1 MNNIDTGSSARPLY
15 KRKVRNYLLDVGL
28 QLRYTA
34 TIVIV
39 AVFLTA
45 GLGFK
50 MYEATR
56 DVSKV
61 ILWTSLVDPSSAAE
75 LQAQFSN
82 SDRVVLWTI
91 IGFGVVLVFS
101 VSAVGILIT
110 HKVAG
115 PLHKIASLFGR
126 VRENRMGP
134 APASLRKGDE
144 LQDFYST
151 FREMHQALRA
161 RVEEDV
167 RVLTN
172 AVSVLEVVPDA
183 ARDRSS
189 PLQRTLEELRQLR
202 KRKEES
208 LEGNESSDLTKSQGG

>member
-1 MNNIDTGSSARPLY
+1 MNNIDTGSSARPPY

-50 MYEATR
+50 MYQATR
-56 DVSKV
+56 DVSE
-61 ILWTSLVDPSSAAE
+61 E

-82 SDRVVLWTI
+82 SDKVVLWGI

-101 VSAVGILIT
+101 IGTVGILIT

-115 PLHKIASLFGR
+115 PLHKIASLFAR
-126 VRENRMGP
+126 VRDNRMGP
-134 APASLRKGDE
+134 APSSLRKGDE
-144 LQDFYST
+144 LQEFYSAY
-151 FREMHQALRA
+151 RDMHQSLRA

-172 AVSVLEVVPDA
+172 AVSVLEAVPDA

-189 PLQRTLEELRQLR
+189 PMQRTLEELRQLR

-208 LEGNESSDLTKSQGG
+208 LEGGENPDLMKSS